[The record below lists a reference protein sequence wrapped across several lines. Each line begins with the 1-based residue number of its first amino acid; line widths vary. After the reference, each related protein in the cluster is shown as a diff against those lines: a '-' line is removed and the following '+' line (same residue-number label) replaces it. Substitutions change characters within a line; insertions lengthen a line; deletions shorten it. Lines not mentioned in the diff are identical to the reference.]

1 MYEIIAARLDSLT
14 RERIYSVYIVIYRYI
29 DSDLFSNIK

>member
-14 RERIYSVYIVIYRYI
+14 RERIYDIDIAYI
-29 DSDLFSNIK
+29 DSEIAI